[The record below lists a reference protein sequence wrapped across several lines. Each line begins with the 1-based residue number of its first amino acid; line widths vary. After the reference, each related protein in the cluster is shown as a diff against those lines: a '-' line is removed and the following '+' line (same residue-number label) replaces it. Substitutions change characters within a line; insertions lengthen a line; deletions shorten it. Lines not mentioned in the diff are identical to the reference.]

1 MITEGFP
8 GCGVGLNVDAN
19 LSSLFF
25 LTVPLTVAEPKF
37 FSEYTA
43 LTTTT
48 APRPTFLLLL
58 LLLFVV
64 LLREEDVVVVES
76 NLLEKEEEEEEE
88 VILLVVLVVA
98 ALKSDALIVIM
109 FYYTLLLYFKVSIVL
124 RARAVKVCVEEKSGE
139 EVDIRP
145 MRFFCPIFFCFLAVE
160 KAKGGAKRGG
170 RETLTRI
177 YNLCV

>member
-8 GCGVGLNVDAN
+8 GCGVGLNVAAN
-19 LSSLFF
+19 LSSLLF

-37 FSEYTA
+37 FSEYAA

-48 APRPTFLLLL
+48 APRPTFLLL

-88 VILLVVLVVA
+88 AVSYTHLTLPTILLV
-98 ALKSDALIVIM
+98 
-109 FYYTLLLYFKVSIVL
+109 
-124 RARAVKVCVEEKSGE
+124 
-139 EVDIRP
+139 
-145 MRFFCPIFFCFLAVE
+145 
-160 KAKGGAKRGG
+160 
-170 RETLTRI
+170 
-177 YNLCV
+177 

>member
-8 GCGVGLNVDAN
+8 GCGVGLNVAAN
-19 LSSLFF
+19 LSSLLF

-43 LTTTT
+43 LTT

-58 LLLFVV
+58 LLFVA

-124 RARAVKVCVEEKSGE
+124 RARAVKV
-139 EVDIRP
+139 
-145 MRFFCPIFFCFLAVE
+145 
-160 KAKGGAKRGG
+160 
-170 RETLTRI
+170 
-177 YNLCV
+177 